1 MAILSDANTV
11 GDVYFRLFSTKFP
24 GSKSLLEW
32 EDATDSEERILFDED
47 TQTASLVE
55 DTKFDPTL
63 KTIVV
68 AHGNTGKLQVDRLL
82 WKSYSEAANNG
93 RLQRVFE
100 RSIHWVLVTTLQYIL
115 NAKLS
120 LQMFCPCQ
128 FNLNDTP

>member
-55 DTKFDPTL
+55 DTMFDPTL

-100 RSIHWVLVTTLQYIL
+100 QSIH
-115 NAKLS
+115 
-120 LQMFCPCQ
+120 
-128 FNLNDTP
+128 

>member
-1 MAILSDANTV
+1 M
-11 GDVYFRLFSTKFP
+11 
-24 GSKSLLEW
+24 LEW

-55 DTKFDPTL
+55 DTMFDPTL

>member
-55 DTKFDPTL
+55 DTMFDPTL
-63 KTIVV
+63 KTIVDDCGV
-68 AHGNTGKLQVDRLL
+68 LTRGGIVQLQSDGSKELPVRI
-82 WKSYSEAANNG
+82 
-93 RLQRVFE
+93 E
-100 RSIHWVLVTTLQYIL
+100 RPQTL
-115 NAKLS
+115 
-120 LQMFCPCQ
+120 P
-128 FNLNDTP
+128 

>member
-1 MAILSDANTV
+1 MAILSDGNTV

-55 DTKFDPTL
+55 DTVFDPTL

-68 AHGNTGKLQVDRLL
+68 AQETPVNCKLTGCCGNHIVKLQTMVGY
-82 WKSYSEAANNG
+82 KEY
-93 RLQRVFE
+93 
-100 RSIHWVLVTTLQYIL
+100 
-115 NAKLS
+115 LS
-120 LQMFCPCQ
+120 DPFIRYWSQLS
-128 FNLNDTP
+128 NI

>member
-1 MAILSDANTV
+1 MTKKCKSHFSQAATVFGFFMAKNTAFLSDANTV

-55 DTKFDPTL
+55 DTMFDPTL

-93 RLQRVFE
+93 K
-100 RSIHWVLVTTLQYIL
+100 S
-115 NAKLS
+115 NKK
-120 LQMFCPCQ
+120 
-128 FNLNDTP
+128 